1 MTKTDCQKTDFLS
14 ADIFLESSF
23 IEISSKN
30 VTNLKFETIEKSWI
44 TAISLEPKKVSRKN
58 LRLEWRGNYAKYL
71 ECISESPQKESVDY
85 LFFVK
90 IIHELGED
98 LDIKAPFIFRD
109 ELSVHKKSLINFLR
123 HAPDLSEYL
132 SSESILID
140 GDTNCISV
148 QIKRN
153 HTALNMFFKNDG
165 GIVFNTF
172 DDDQDDN
179 SFRIFGDLLTSSKSY
194 LKSAKIKRL
203 LSILGE

>member
-1 MTKTDCQKTDFLS
+1 MTKADCQKPEFLS
-14 ADIFLESSF
+14 VDIFLEPPF
-23 IEISSKN
+23 VEMSSKN
-30 VTNLKFETIEKSWI
+30 FVTINYEPVENYWI
-44 TAISLEPKKVSRKN
+44 TEISLESKKVSRKN
-58 LRLEWRGNYAKYL
+58 LRLNWRGNYAKYL
-71 ECISESPQKESVDY
+71 EHISNHSQKENVDY
-85 LFFVK
+85 VFFVQ
-90 IIHELGED
+90 IIHDLGED
-98 LDIKAPFIFRD
+98 LDIKKPFIFRD

-153 HTALNMFFKNDG
+153 HTALNMFFKKDG

-172 DDDQDDN
+172 DDDKDDN